1 MPHQVRRTI
10 APATL
15 ALLFVFLIP
24 LVSCAKSGTAA
35 TAAAAAAS
43 QRTFAS
49 PEEAGKALMDAAKA
63 GDQDS
68 VLAIFG
74 SGSKEIIYSGEA
86 TQDKETASAFVSA
99 YDKMNRWRKLDDN
112 HQVLIIGADNF
123 TFPIPLRKNDSG
135 RWYFDTAAGKDEILA
150 RRVGRNELAAI
161 EVSQALADAQQEYFS
176 ESHPDMRKKQYAL
189 KFISDKGTQNGL
201 YWESADGQPKSP
213 LGPLVAFATREG
225 YSAQPKSHE
234 PFHGYYFRILNRQ
247 GRHAQGGAKNY
258 LSDGKM
264 LRGFAFVAY
273 PAVYGNSGIM
283 TFIINQNGVAY
294 QKDLGKNT
302 REVASAMTE
311 FDPDRSWTPVE

>member
-1 MPHQVRRTI
+1 MSHQVRRTF
-10 APATL
+10 APASL
-15 ALLFVFLIP
+15 ALFLAFLIP
-24 LVSCAKSGTAA
+24 LVSCAKSEM
-35 TAAAAAAS
+35 AAAADSS
-43 QRTFAS
+43 QRMFAS
-49 PEEAGKALMDAAKA
+49 PEEAGKALMDAAKS
-63 GDQDS
+63 GDQDT

-74 SGSKEIIYSGEA
+74 PGSKEVIYSGDA
-86 TQDKETASAFVSA
+86 TQDKETAARFVSA
-99 YDKMNRWRKLDDN
+99 YQAMNRWRKLDDS

-161 EVSQALADAQQEYFS
+161 EVSQALSDAQREYFS
-176 ESHPDMRKKQYAL
+176 ESHPAMRRKQYAL

-201 YWESADGQPKSP
+201 YWESADGQAKSP

-247 GRHAQGGAKNY
+247 GRHAQGGAKSY

-264 LRGFAFVAY
+264 VRGFAFVAY

-294 QKDLGKNT
+294 QKDLGKDT

-311 FDPDRSWTPVE
+311 FNPDKSWTPVE